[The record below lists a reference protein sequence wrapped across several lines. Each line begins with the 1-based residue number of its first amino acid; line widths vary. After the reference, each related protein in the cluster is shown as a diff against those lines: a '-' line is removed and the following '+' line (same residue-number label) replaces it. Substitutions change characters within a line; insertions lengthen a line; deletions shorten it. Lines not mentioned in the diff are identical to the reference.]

1 MVAEAVKVPVRPRTV
16 LGKKTES
23 LRRQGILPGVVYG
36 GHGGSQAVET
46 DAHAFEL
53 GYKRWG
59 STTLL
64 TLEGIGSDGTTA
76 LISGVSRNPVTG
88 KILHVDF
95 ERVSLT
101 ERTHAEVPLH
111 FTGTAPAL
119 KVGGVLVHA
128 MEHVRVEALPQDIP
142 HSISVDLT
150 KLEDI
155 DDALYIRDLV
165 VDPTTVRIMD
175 RPDGLV
181 VKAVHQRVE
190 EVAPTPA
197 AAAAIEGAVP
207 AEGEA
212 AAEGA
217 APTAGAPAAAGAK
230 GAAPAAGAKGAA
242 PAAGAKGAPAQ
253 PAKGAPAQP
262 AKAEKK

>member
-1 MVAEAVKVPVRPRTV
+1 VADPVKVAVRARTI
-16 LGKKTES
+16 LGKKSAS

-36 GHGGSQAVET
+36 GHAESQPVET

-53 GYKRWG
+53 GYRRWG
-59 STTLL
+59 ATTLL
-64 TLEGIGSDGTTA
+64 SLEGIGGDGTPA

-88 KILHVDF
+88 KIVHVDF

-111 FTGTAPAL
+111 FAGNAPAL

-142 HSISVDLT
+142 HRIDVDLT

-155 DDALYIRDLV
+155 DDALYVRDLV
-165 VDPTTVRIMD
+165 VDTTTVRIID
-175 RPDGLV
+175 RPDALV

-190 EVAPTPA
+190 EVAVAPA
-197 AAAAIEGAVP
+197 AAAVAAEGAAPV
-207 AEGEA
+207 EGEA

-217 APTAGAPAAAGAK
+217 VPAAAPAAK
-230 GAAPAAGAKGAA
+230 GAAAAT
-242 PAAGAKGAPAQ
+242 
-253 PAKGAPAQP
+253 PAKGGPPAAP
-262 AKAEKK
+262 KAEKK

>member
-1 MVAEAVKVPVRPRTV
+1 MADAVKVAVRQRTV
-16 LGKKTES
+16 LGKKSES
-23 LRRQGILPGVVYG
+23 LRRQGILPGVIYG
-36 GHGGSQAVET
+36 GRSESQPVET
-46 DAHAFEL
+46 DARAFEV
-53 GYKRWG
+53 GYHRWG

-64 TLEGIGSDGTTA
+64 SLEGIGGDGMPA
-76 LISGVSRNPVTG
+76 LITGVSRHPVTG

-111 FTGTAPAL
+111 FTGSAPAL

-142 HSISVDLT
+142 HRVDVDLT

-155 DDALYIRDLV
+155 DDALYIRDLI
-165 VDPTTVRIMD
+165 VDTTTVQLLD
-175 RPDGLV
+175 RPDALV

-197 AAAAIEGAVP
+197 AATAVEGAVP

-217 APTAGAPAAAGAK
+217 APAAGGPPGAK
-230 GAAPAAGAKGAA
+230 GAAPAA
-242 PAAGAKGAPAQ
+242 
-253 PAKGAPAQP
+253 PAKGAPVAAATKP
-262 AKAEKK
+262 APAAKAEKK

>member
-1 MVAEAVKVPVRPRTV
+1 MAEAVKLAVRPRTV

-23 LRRQGILPGVVYG
+23 LRRQGVVPGVVYG
-36 GHGGSQAVET
+36 GKADSQPVEL

-53 GYKRWG
+53 GYRKWG
-59 STTLL
+59 ETTLL
-64 TLEGIGSDGTTA
+64 SLEGIQGDGDGTAA
-76 LISGVSRNPVTG
+76 LITGVTRHPVTG
-88 KILHVDF
+88 KIQHVDF
-95 ERVSLT
+95 QRVSLT

-111 FTGTAPAL
+111 FVGVAPAL

-142 HSISVDLT
+142 HRIDVDLT

-165 VDPTTVRIMD
+165 VDTTTVRITD
-175 RPDGLV
+175 RPDQLV

-190 EVAPTPA
+190 EVAPAPA
-197 AAAAIEGAVP
+197 AAAAVEGAVP

-212 AAEGA
+212 EEGA
-217 APTAGAPAAAGAK
+217 APPAGAAPAK
-230 GAAPAAGAKGAA
+230 GAAPAAGAKAA
-242 PAAGAKGAPAQ
+242 TP
-253 PAKGAPAQP
+253 P